1 VALLTSIDDVARA
14 SGVSTATVSRA
25 LRGLPN
31 VSPTT
36 RETVLAT
43 AEQLG
48 YVASSSASGLA
59 TGRTLAMGVVVPN
72 VSGWFYTTVLEGI
85 DAELRRVGYDTILFN
100 LGQRGED
107 RERVFHRSIL
117 RKRTDAVI
125 ALCLDFTPSEREQLA
140 SLGHPTIVVG
150 GPVPGLRHLG
160 IDELGVARLATAHL
174 IGLGHRRIGH
184 IAGAPER
191 GLNRRVPQRR
201 RHGYELEMA
210 AAGLPLRPEWIEP
223 SEFQIASGR
232 AAALRMLARDDR
244 PTALFAA
251 SDEMAI
257 GALLAARELGID
269 VPGELSVIGIDD
281 HALAATFGLTTMGQD
296 AYGQGRLAARLMLE
310 ELAAGPE
317 GRPGGSGGDV
327 SEGRAFGG
335 EMPSRSTQIVPSAD
349 PAPRPASIRMPTV
362 LVQRASTAAPRRVVQ
377 PSW

>member
-1 VALLTSIDDVARA
+1 MTSIDDVARA

-31 VSPTT
+31 VSPAT
-36 RETVLAT
+36 REAVMAT

-72 VSGWFYTTVLEGI
+72 VSRWFYSTVLEGI
-85 DAELRRVGYDTILFN
+85 DAELRAVGYDTILFN
-100 LGQRGED
+100 LGLKGED

-125 ALCLDFTPSEREQLA
+125 ALCLDFTPAEREQLA

-160 IDELGVARLATAHL
+160 IDELAVARAATEHL
-174 IGLGHRRIGH
+174 IGLGHRDIGH
-184 IAGAPER
+184 LAGIPEP
-191 GLNRRVPQRR
+191 GLNKRVPQRR
-201 RHGYELEMA
+201 RRGFEVALG
-210 AAGLPLRPEWIEP
+210 AAGIAVHPEWIEQ
-223 SEFQIASGR
+223 SDFQISAGR
-232 AAALRMLARDDR
+232 EAALRLLARDPR

-269 VPGELSVIGIDD
+269 VPGKLSIIGIDN
-281 HALAATFGLTTMGQD
+281 HALAETFGLTTIAQD
-296 AYGQGRLAARLMLE
+296 AFGQGRRAAQLMLA
-310 ELAAGPE
+310 ELA
-317 GRPGGSGGDV
+317 
-327 SEGRAFGG
+327 G
-335 EMPSRSTQIVPSAD
+335 ET
-349 PAPRPASIRMPTV
+349 PRPSQLRVATTLIERATTASP
-362 LVQRASTAAPRRVVQ
+362 
-377 PSW
+377 

>member
-1 VALLTSIDDVARA
+1 MTSIDDVARA

-31 VSPTT
+31 VSPAT

-43 AEQLG
+43 AEELG

-72 VSGWFYTTVLEGI
+72 VSRWFYSTVLEGI
-85 DAELRRVGYDTILFN
+85 DSELRRVGYDTILFN
-100 LGQRGED
+100 LGLKGED

-150 GPVPGLRHLG
+150 GPVTGLRHLG
-160 IDELGVARLATAHL
+160 IDELAVARTATEHLIALGHRAIGHLGGATEHGLNKRVPERRRRGYELAMAAARLA
-174 IGLGHRRIGH
+174 
-184 IAGAPER
+184 
-191 GLNRRVPQRR
+191 V
-201 RHGYELEMA
+201 
-210 AAGLPLRPEWIEP
+210 RPEWEE
-223 SEFQIASGR
+223 SGEFTIASGR
-232 AAALRMLARDDR
+232 EVALRMLRRTPR

-257 GALLAARELGID
+257 GAILAARELGID

-281 HALAATFGLTTMGQD
+281 HPLAATFGLTTIAQD
-296 AYGQGRLAARLMLE
+296 AFGQGCLAARLMLD
-310 ELAAGPE
+310 ELAGSPPHA
-317 GRPGGSGGDV
+317 GSGRYPTALI
-327 SEGRAFGG
+327 E
-335 EMPSRSTQIVPSAD
+335 RSSTSA
-349 PAPRPASIRMPTV
+349 R
-362 LVQRASTAAPRRVVQ
+362 
-377 PSW
+377 

>member
-1 VALLTSIDDVARA
+1 LTSIDDVARA

-72 VSGWFYTTVLEGI
+72 VSRWFYATVLEGI

-100 LGQRGED
+100 LGLRGED

-160 IDELGVARLATAHL
+160 IDELGVARLATEHL
-174 IGLGHRRIGH
+174 LALGHRRIGH
-184 IAGAPER
+184 LAGAPER
-191 GLNRRVPQRR
+191 GLNKRVPRQRLR
-201 RHGYELEMA
+201 GYQLALA
-210 AAGLPLRPEWIEP
+210 AAGLAVRPEWVEP
-223 SEFQIASGR
+223 AVFDIAGGR
-232 AAALRMLARDDR
+232 EAALRMLAREAR
-244 PTALFAA
+244 PTAIFAA
-251 SDEMAI
+251 SDEIAI
-257 GALLAARELGID
+257 GAMLAARELGLA
-269 VPGELSVIGIDD
+269 VPRDLSLIGIDN
-281 HALAATFGLTTMGQD
+281 HALAETFGLTTIAQD
-296 AYGQGRLAARLMLE
+296 AFGQGRLAAQLMLE
-310 ELAAGPE
+310 ELTG
-317 GRPGGSGGDV
+317 
-327 SEGRAFGG
+327 
-335 EMPSRSTQIVPSAD
+335 
-349 PAPRPASIRMPTV
+349 APP
-362 LVQRASTAAPRRVVQ
+362 RASSLRFPVALIERSSTAPLPDR
-377 PSW
+377 